1 MRPGAASMRS
11 SFLRFGYV
19 FAIAVAIVYAF
30 FTLRGPHGIPA
41 WMEKRNEIRELEQQ
55 NAAISRDNQLK
66 KERIER
72 LRTSAEEQEIEIRK
86 RLKMVRPNEKVYI
99 YGQ

>member
-1 MRPGAASMRS
+1 MRS
-11 SFLRFGYV
+11 SFFRFGYI
-19 FAIAVAIVYAF
+19 FAIALAVVYAF

-41 WMEKRNEIRELEQQ
+41 WMEKRQQIRELEER
-55 NAAISRDNQLK
+55 NASIARDNQLK

-72 LRTSAEEQEIEIRK
+72 LRNSQEEQELEIRK

>member
-1 MRPGAASMRS
+1 
-11 SFLRFGYV
+11 
-19 FAIAVAIVYAF
+19 
-30 FTLRGPHGIPA
+30 
-41 WMEKRNEIRELEQQ
+41 MEKRQQIREFEER
-55 NAAISRDNQLK
+55 NASIARDNQLK

-72 LRTSAEEQEIEIRK
+72 LRNSQEEQELEIRK

>member
-1 MRPGAASMRS
+1 MRS
-11 SFLRFGYV
+11 SFFRFGYI
-19 FAIAVAIVYAF
+19 FAIALAVVYAF

-41 WMEKRNEIRELEQQ
+41 WMEKRQQIRELEDR
-55 NAAISRDNQLK
+55 NASIARDNQLK

-72 LRTSAEEQEIEIRK
+72 LRTSQEEQELEIRK

>member
-1 MRPGAASMRS
+1 
-11 SFLRFGYV
+11 
-19 FAIAVAIVYAF
+19 
-30 FTLRGPHGIPA
+30 
-41 WMEKRNEIRELEQQ
+41 MEKRQQIREFEER
-55 NAAISRDNQLK
+55 NASISRDNTLK

-72 LRTSAEEQEIEIRK
+72 LRSSQEEQELEIRK

>member
-1 MRPGAASMRS
+1 MRS
-11 SFLRFGYV
+11 SFFRFGYV
-19 FAIAVAIVYAF
+19 FAIALAVVYAF

-41 WMEKRNEIRELEQQ
+41 WMEKRQQIREFEER
-55 NAAISRDNQLK
+55 NASISRDNTLK

-72 LRTSAEEQEIEIRK
+72 LRSSQEEQELEIRK

>member
-1 MRPGAASMRS
+1 VAGARHLMRS
-11 SFLRFGYV
+11 SFFRFGYI
-19 FAIAVAIVYAF
+19 FAIALAVVYAF

-41 WMEKRNEIRELEQQ
+41 WMEKR
-55 NAAISRDNQLK
+55 QLK

-72 LRTSAEEQEIEIRK
+72 LRNSQEEQELEIRK